1 VNLLGAKLYDPTTA
15 ATFGT
20 VASAMAVFDTTNLR
34 IPFVVPPSGFV
45 RVVIEVTIHG
55 AATYSQILLGV
66 MNGAAVTAK
75 VCPDVAQNGT
85 ALATT
90 LLRAR
95 ADFVVPGLSPG
106 ASLTWDA
113 AWGIETFVASSLIK
127 YGGPANATAN
137 NDFGAAQFEIWDPA
151 PIFTPT
157 SGTAPTTTVSARVD
171 SIKTKTD
178 FLPSA
183 TAGAAGGV
191 FIAGT
196 NAATT
201 ITTSLTTTF
210 TGNLTGSV
218 GSVTGA
224 VGSVT
229 GNVGGNVTGSVG
241 SVTGLTAAN
250 LDVAVSTRLATS
262 GYTVPP
268 TVGAIR
274 SEIDTNSTGLAAIF
288 ARTDVATSTR
298 LATAGYTAPDNA
310 SITSIKAKTDSLNF
324 TIPGYADA
332 SLYYIKG
339 IALVGD
345 GSATPFNV

>member
-34 IPFVVPPSGFV
+34 ITFVVPPSGFV

-95 ADFVVPGLSPG
+95 AEFVVPGLSPG

-157 SGTAPTTTVSARVD
+157 SATAPTTTVQDKLVTEKTAVD
-171 SIKTKTD
+171 AIKTKTD

-224 VGSVT
+224 VGSCHRPHRRES
-229 GNVGGNVTGSVG
+229 GRN
-241 SVTGLTAAN
+241 
-250 LDVAVSTRLATS
+250 DHRLAWAT
-262 GYTVPP
+262 YTQPSQQTWTWP
-268 TVGAIR
+268 
-274 SEIDTNSTGLAAIF
+274 
-288 ARTDVATSTR
+288 
-298 LATAGYTAPDNA
+298 
-310 SITSIKAKTDSLNF
+310 
-324 TIPGYADA
+324 
-332 SLYYIKG
+332 
-339 IALVGD
+339 
-345 GSATPFNV
+345 